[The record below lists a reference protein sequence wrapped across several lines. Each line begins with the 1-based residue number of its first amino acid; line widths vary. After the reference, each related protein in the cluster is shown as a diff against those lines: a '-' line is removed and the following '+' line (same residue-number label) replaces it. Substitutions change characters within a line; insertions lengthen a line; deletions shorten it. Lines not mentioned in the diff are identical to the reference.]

1 MWQDTNHRASISTHI
16 TMTLLSSRLQFGGGG
31 AQALKRKSSFILF
44 GDAEHMLSDGKAKF
58 MLYVGSA
65 LPSAPFEND
74 LV

>member
-1 MWQDTNHRASISTHI
+1 
-16 TMTLLSSRLQFGGGG
+16 MTLLSSRLQFGGGG

-58 MLYVGSA
+58 MLHVGSA
-65 LPSAPFEND
+65 LPPAPFEND